1 MPLPRTK
8 KPLLSSA
15 PSITAINQFASGNT
29 SNNNNNNNHINNG
42 ISNPPSA
49 VSFAPTTSSS
59 TMITN
64 NTTCNASGAPLPP
77 PRRAASQQRFVQKK
91 YKFIPGEGC
100 LYGSSQLTQNKK
112 KMRLRTKSIYWFH
125 CLFQN
130 SFLEFRHFG
139 TMIFLYIHFRLQ
151 KIPRSDSVIEVCA
164 SS

>member
-1 MPLPRTK
+1 MIFVCSFFFLFFTFLIWPSRSTHSFIDEARSLDRIMPLPRTK

-77 PRRAASQQRFVQKK
+77 PRRAASQQRFVQKN
-91 YKFIPGEGC
+91 I
-100 LYGSSQLTQNKK
+100 N
-112 KMRLRTKSIYWFH
+112 
-125 CLFQN
+125 LF
-130 SFLEFRHFG
+130 LVKVVC
-139 TMIFLYIHFRLQ
+139 T
-151 KIPRSDSVIEVCA
+151 DSLN
-164 SS
+164 